1 MKIAVGSDMKTYL
14 TDVVVEELKKRGHT
28 VNVYGALV
36 KAPALWSQVAVE
48 VAEKVS
54 VGKYDQAVLFCW
66 TGTGIS
72 LAANKVR
79 GIRAALC
86 HDAETARGARK
97 WNDANILAMSLRIVS
112 EQVAKE
118 ILDAW
123 FSTSPSTD
131 REDIECL
138 EYLKKVEEKYMAS
151 YSGYYSHTHK
161 SL

>member
-14 TDVVVEELKKRGHT
+14 TDVVVEELKKRGYE

-54 VGKYDQAVLFCW
+54 VGNYDQAVLFCW

-151 YSGYYSHTHK
+151 YSG
-161 SL
+161 